1 MTPCIYG
8 PSFLALLSVP
18 CQRARPSAYFDYK
31 VSSTSPPPPP
41 PQCFEIQVKN
51 LTLLS
56 PAGVARLP
64 LEMIRER
71 FSVLHRIEI
80 TSLDIAKDYSAAKVD
95 TRTNAF
101 RSCSK
106 VGGAEPKVYKFVCIL
121 GWNKK
126 KNWKRIFMCGIY
138 MALLNHKFYFVGV
151 FYHVKNI
158 SFFSFSFGISMK
170 ARFNESPGFLE
181 FSGTWR
187 ADKSRNNREVNWL
200 DSLNG
205 ATIVRAG
212 K

>member
-41 PQCFEIQVKN
+41 PPQCFEIQVKN

-56 PAGVARLP
+56 PAGVARLS

-80 TSLDIAKDYSAAKVD
+80 TSLDIAKDYSAAKVE

-106 VGGAEPKVYKFVCIL
+106 VGGAASKVYKFAYIL

-126 KNWKRIFMCGIY
+126 KSKRIFHVWNY
-138 MALLNHKFYFVGV
+138 MALLNHKFYFRC
-151 FYHVKNI
+151 FLPSRI
-158 SFFSFSFGISMK
+158 FPFFFFSFGISVK

-181 FSGTWR
+181 FSGTWWC
-187 ADKSRNNREVNWL
+187 ADKSRNNREVN
-200 DSLNG
+200 
-205 ATIVRAG
+205 
-212 K
+212 